1 METIRLSNGVEV
13 PVLGI
18 GTFMITPEDT
28 ENAVYKVKCIQKGGT
43 ASWNYTVNFTKNGQS
58 AEIVIGE

>member
-1 METIRLSNGVEV
+1 MEYITLYNDVRV

-28 ENAVYKVKCIQKGGT
+28 ENR
-43 ASWNYTVNFTKNGQS
+43 YTQP
-58 AEIVIGE
+58 

>member
-18 GTFMITPEDT
+18 GTFMITPADT
-28 ENAVYKVKCIQKGGT
+28 EKAVY
-43 ASWNYTVNFTKNGQS
+43 S
-58 AEIVIGE
+58 AIMR

>member
-28 ENAVYKVKCIQKGGT
+28 ENAVY
-43 ASWNYTVNFTKNGQS
+43 S
-58 AEIVIGE
+58 AIKLGYRMIAPI